1 MRISDWSSDV
11 CSSDLLPQDDAVRPH
26 PKRVAD
32 KIARRHLARAFQIGG
47 PGFQPHDMALA
58 ELQLGR
64 VLDGDEALAVVDEGR
79 PHVEQGRL
87 ARAGDRKSGGEGKSV
102 SVRVDLGG
110 ARIFKK
116 KNDKDKPII

>member
-79 PHVEQGRL
+79 QHVEQGRL
-87 ARAGDRKSGGEGKSV
+87 ARAGATADQDVAPGPARTEERRGGNEGFSTSTV
-102 SVRVDLGG
+102 
-110 ARIFKK
+110 
-116 KNDKDKPII
+116 

>member
-47 PGFQPHDMALA
+47 PGLQPHDMALA

-64 VLDGDEALAVVDEGR
+64 ALDEDEAVAVVVEGR
-79 PHVEQGRL
+79 Q
-87 ARAGDRKSGGEGKSV
+87 DRKRGVSGKRGDG
-102 SVRVDLGG
+102 RVDVGG
-110 ARIFKK
+110 GRNLNQTKT
-116 KNDKDKPII
+116 NRNPTKDKTLI

>member
-11 CSSDLLPQDDAVRPH
+11 CSSDLLPQDDAVWPH

-64 VLDGDEALAVVDEGR
+64 VIDGDEAAAVGDG
-79 PHVEQGRL
+79 
-87 ARAGDRKSGGEGKSV
+87 GDRKSVVEGRRG
-102 SVRVDLGG
+102 SVRVGNGG
-110 ARIFKK
+110 GS
-116 KNDKDKPII
+116 